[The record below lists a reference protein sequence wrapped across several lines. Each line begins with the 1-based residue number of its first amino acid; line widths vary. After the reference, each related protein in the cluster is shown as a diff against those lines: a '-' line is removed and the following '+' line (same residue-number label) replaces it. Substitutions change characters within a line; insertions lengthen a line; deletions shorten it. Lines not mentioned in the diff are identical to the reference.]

1 MLASRGLELEPAT
14 KSCWARVV
22 SPCSPLGS
30 LGSATLCA
38 KHSAELLPLERALL
52 DLDNAMRE
60 VQRLR
65 EVRKG
70 LKSAWTPVRLTVDGV
85 RIERAALKLAL
96 EHAEARAL
104 ADWSAPEW
112 LPAAI
117 FGQRELPEGCGV
129 ALAVRV
135 GDSIFDS
142 ERIGITLAK
151 SDRTGH
157 YECVVLQ
164 LREKWKL
171 LCTWDKPIAALGTL
185 HFGSET
191 YVAGEDTPFHPRRV
205 SYKNHEEDLAISL
218 DFDWSGHWSPKKY
231 PNVAKLRQRT

>member
-1 MLASRGLELEPAT
+1 MALETTPIN
-14 KSCWARVV
+14 CWAHAV
-22 SPCSPLGS
+22 SECGEPLS
-30 LGSATLCA
+30 APLATLCS
-38 KHSAELLPLERALL
+38 KHHAALSPLDRALL

-65 EVRKG
+65 DVRKG
-70 LKSAWTPVRLTVDGV
+70 LNSAWTPVRLTVDGTS
-85 RIERAALKLAL
+85 IERAALKLAL
-96 EHAEARAL
+96 EFAVSRGLE
-104 ADWSAPEW
+104 DWSPPAW

-117 FGQRELPEGCGV
+117 FGLRELPEGCGV

-135 GDSIFDS
+135 GDDIFES
-142 ERIGITLAK
+142 ERIGISLAK
-151 SDRTGH
+151 SDRTGR

-185 HFGSET
+185 HFGNQT
-191 YVAGEDTPFHPRRV
+191 YVAGEDTRFHPRRV
-205 SYKNHEEDLAISL
+205 SYRNHDEDLAVSL

-231 PNVAKLRQRT
+231 PNVAKLRK

>member
-1 MLASRGLELEPAT
+1 MLACRALELETIANA
-14 KSCWARVV
+14 CWAHAV
-22 SPCSPLGS
+22 SACSEPS
-30 LGSATLCA
+30 LARAATLCQ
-38 KHSAELLPLERALL
+38 KHQAELAPLERALL

-65 EVRKG
+65 DVRKG
-70 LKSAWTPVRLTVDGV
+70 LNNAWTPVRLTVDGA

-96 EHAEARAL
+96 DHAASRAL
-104 ADWSAPEW
+104 EDWSPPDW
-112 LPAAI
+112 LPAAV

-135 GDSIFDS
+135 GDAIFDS
-142 ERIGITLAK
+142 ERIGISLAK
-151 SDRTGH
+151 SDRTGR

-185 HFGSET
+185 HFGRES
-191 YVAGEDTPFHPRRV
+191 YVAGEDTVLHPRRI
-205 SYKNHEEDLAISL
+205 SYRNDREDLAISL
-218 DFDWSGHWSPKKY
+218 DFDWSGQWSPKKY
-231 PNVAKLRQRT
+231 PNVAKLRK

>member
-1 MLASRGLELEPAT
+1 MELENTT
-14 KSCWARVV
+14 KSCWASAV
-22 SPCSPLGS
+22 SACSEAPAEAA
-30 LGSATLCA
+30 ATLCGTHRA
-38 KHSAELLPLERALL
+38 QLAPLDRTLL

-70 LKSAWTPVRLTVDGV
+70 LNNAWTPVRLTVDGV
-85 RIERAALKLAL
+85 SIERAALKLAL
-96 EHAEARAL
+96 DYAASRAL
-104 ADWSAPEW
+104 EDWAPPDW
-112 LPAAI
+112 LPAAV

-142 ERIGITLAK
+142 DRIGITLAK
-151 SDRTGH
+151 SDRTGR

-164 LREKWKL
+164 LREQWKL

-185 HFGSET
+185 HFGKHRYE
-191 YVAGEDTPFHPRRV
+191 AGEDTLLHPRRV
-205 SYKNHEEDLAISL
+205 SYRNGDEDLALSL

-231 PNVAKLRQRT
+231 PNVAKLRK